1 MMKGTVVATW
11 MNTCRRL
18 YGETLVSDAMEK
30 GGWDRGKLFS
40 PMENVDDAKVKIVIN
55 YIAKEKG
62 LEPSRLWRII
72 GVDNVNSFYSDFP
85 AFFQHENLYS
95 FLKSM
100 FNVHV
105 VMTKKFRGS
114 KPPLL
119 NITPISSREAYFSYN
134 SSRGMFDYFMGLLDG
149 AAKHFKEEVKTE
161 EIERT
166 SDFLRIKITFN
177 KDIYYKKSYK
187 INKVLSLGGVI
198 KNIGVKVGIPI
209 TIATFLTGFALK
221 IGIINT
227 FIISLINLVLT
238 VLACNL
244 INRPINDI
252 KDVIENLKA
261 NNYVDD
267 SEILTGDVYEQIYSE
282 LKEYKNI
289 VQSDFVGFKG
299 ITDEMNTFADGLE
312 NISNSMNHTS
322 GEISGIV
329 EQMASCAV
337 NQAEST
343 ENTAL
348 VLNGNIN
355 SLKKIVDN
363 EKNNK
368 AELEGALNKI
378 NTSYNG
384 LEDASVKINHTLGD
398 FQVLRN
404 QGVNLESKAKDIT
417 SIVSIVS
424 QISEQ
429 TNLLA
434 LNASIEAA
442 RAGEQGRGFAVVA
455 EEVRKLAEQTK
466 TAVEEINSNLVQF
479 VQDINGLVDKIG
491 DQFNV
496 LKKETEGLEV
506 VKDSSYEATI
516 SIGEVAK
523 AMISMINELDSE
535 AKSIA
540 GIYNNI
546 ESLAAIAEENSASS
560 EEVSA
565 NVTSYT
571 NEIKKLTSNVIE
583 FKNITEEFKKDLS
596 KYKI

>member
-1 MMKGTVVATW
+1 MKGTVVATW
-11 MNTCRRL
+11 MNTCKRL
-18 YGETLVSDAMEK
+18 YGEELISDAMEK
-30 GGWDRGKLFS
+30 GGWTRDKIFS
-40 PMENVDDAKVKIVIN
+40 PIENVDDSKVKIVVN
-55 YIAKEKG
+55 HIAKEKG
-62 LEPSRLWRII
+62 MNTGELWRII

-105 VMTKKFRGS
+105 VMTKKFKGA

-119 NITPISSREAYFSYN
+119 NITPISKREAYFSYS
-134 SSRGMFDYFMGLLDG
+134 SSRGMFDYFMGLLEG
-149 AAKHFKEEVKTE
+149 TAKHFKEDIKTE
-161 EIERT
+161 EVERT
-166 SDFLRIKITFN
+166 SDFLKLKITFN
-177 KDIYYKKSYK
+177 KDIYYRKKYT
-187 INKVLSLGGVI
+187 INKILSLGGII
-198 KNIGVKVGIPI
+198 KSTGIKAGIPTFIFTFLSSFLLKVGIASSI
-209 TIATFLTGFALK
+209 
-221 IGIINT
+221 
-227 FIISLINLVLT
+227 IISLTSLILT
-238 VLACNL
+238 VLTGYL
-244 INRPINDI
+244 VNRPINDI
-252 KDVIENLKA
+252 KEVIERLKT

-267 SEILTGDVYEQIYSE
+267 SEISTGDVYEEIYSE
-282 LKEYKNI
+282 LKEYKGV
-289 VQSDFVGFKG
+289 VQADFVGFKG
-299 ITDEMNTFADGLE
+299 ITDEMNTFADGLQG
-312 NISNSMNHTS
+312 ISNSMNHTS
-322 GEISGIV
+322 GEISGVV
-329 EQMASCAV
+329 EQMADCAV
-337 NQAEST
+337 TQAEST

-355 SLKKIVDN
+355 NLKNIVDN
-363 EKNNK
+363 EKNNR

-378 NTSYNG
+378 NTSYNS
-384 LEDASVKINHTLGD
+384 LESVSIKINDTLGD

-404 QGVNLESKAKDIT
+404 QGINLEGKAKDIT

-479 VQDINGLVDKIG
+479 VEDINGLVDKIG

-496 LKKETEGLEV
+496 LKKETEGLQI

-516 SIGEVAK
+516 SIGEVAET
-523 AMISMINELDSE
+523 MINTINELDKE
-535 AKSIA
+535 AESIA
-540 GIYNNI
+540 TIYESI

-571 NEIKKLTSNVIE
+571 NEIKKLTNNVVE
-583 FKNITEEFKKDLS
+583 FKKITEDFKKDLS

>member
-1 MMKGTVVATW
+1 MKGTVVATW
-11 MNTCRRL
+11 MNTCKRL
-18 YGETLVSDAMEK
+18 YGEELVSDAMEK
-30 GGWDRGKLFS
+30 GGWTRDKIFS
-40 PMENVDDAKVKIVIN
+40 PIENVDDSKVKTVVN

-62 LEPSRLWRII
+62 MNTGELWRII

-100 FNVHV
+100 FNVHI
-105 VMTKKFRGS
+105 VMTKKFKGA

-119 NITPISSREAYFSYN
+119 NITPISKREAYFSYS
-134 SSRGMFDYFMGLLDG
+134 SSRGMFDYFMGLLEG
-149 AAKHFKEEVKTE
+149 TAKHFKEDIKTE
-161 EIERT
+161 EVERT
-166 SDFLRIKITFN
+166 SDFLKLKITFN
-177 KDIYYKKSYK
+177 KDIYYRKKYT
-187 INKVLSLGGVI
+187 INKILSLGGII
-198 KNIGVKVGIPI
+198 KNTGIKAGIPTFIFTFLISFLLKVGITSSI
-209 TIATFLTGFALK
+209 
-221 IGIINT
+221 
-227 FIISLINLVLT
+227 IISLTSLILT
-238 VLACNL
+238 VLTGYL
-244 INRPINDI
+244 VNRPINDI
-252 KDVIENLKA
+252 KEVIERLKT

-267 SEILTGDVYEQIYSE
+267 SEISTGDVYEEIYSE
-282 LKEYKNI
+282 LKKYKGV
-289 VQSDFVGFKG
+289 VQADFVGFKG
-299 ITDEMNTFADGLE
+299 ITDEMNTFADGLQG
-312 NISNSMNHTS
+312 ISNSMNHTS
-322 GEISGIV
+322 GEISGVV
-329 EQMASCAV
+329 EQMADCAV
-337 NQAEST
+337 TQAEST

-355 SLKKIVDN
+355 NLKNIVDN

-378 NTSYNG
+378 NTSYNS
-384 LEDASVKINHTLGD
+384 LESVSIKINDTLGD

-404 QGVNLESKAKDIT
+404 QGINLEGKAKDIT

-479 VQDINGLVDKIG
+479 VEDINGLVDKIG

-496 LKKETEGLEV
+496 LKKETEGLQI

-516 SIGEVAK
+516 SIGEVAQT
-523 AMISMINELDSE
+523 MINTINELDKE
-535 AKSIA
+535 AESIA
-540 GIYNNI
+540 TIYESI

-565 NVTSYT
+565 NVTNYT
-571 NEIKKLTSNVIE
+571 NEIKKLTNNVVE
-583 FKNITEEFKKDLS
+583 FKKITGDFKKDLS